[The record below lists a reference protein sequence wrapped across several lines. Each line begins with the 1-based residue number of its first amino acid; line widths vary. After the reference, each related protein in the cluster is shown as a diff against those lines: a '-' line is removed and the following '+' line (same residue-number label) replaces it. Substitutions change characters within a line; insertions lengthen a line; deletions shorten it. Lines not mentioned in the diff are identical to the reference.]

1 VRPESLPL
9 RLARGFDRAVGLVI
23 DGFGI
28 CAGAVVGATALLITA
43 DVVMRA
49 AAIRPLGWTVEMTEY
64 GLLVVG
70 FLGAPWVLRHSD
82 HIRVDVVLR
91 SVPPVWGGRLLIL
104 ANLIALVTCMF
115 VAWYGV
121 QAAMQAFARGSIL
134 FKTIQMPQWII
145 LSIMPLGVGLLAYE
159 FLSRILRR
167 LAGRAVPGE
176 GIGGPAL

>member
-9 RLARGFDRAVGLVI
+9 KLARGFDRAIGLLI
-23 DGFGI
+23 DGLG
-28 CAGAVVGATALLITA
+28 ALSGAVIGAMALLITA

-49 AAIRPLGWTVEMTEY
+49 LAIRPLGWTVEMTEY

-70 FLGAPWVLRHSD
+70 FLGAPWVLRHGD

-91 SVPPVWGGRLLIL
+91 GLSPVWAGRMLIL
-104 ANLIALVTCMF
+104 ANAIALIACLF
-115 VAWYGV
+115 VAWYGL

-134 FKTIQMPQWII
+134 FKTLHMPQWII

-176 GIGGPAL
+176 EIGGPAL

>member
-1 VRPESLPL
+1 VRPETIPF
-9 RLARGFDRAVGLVI
+9 RLARGFDRAMGLII
-23 DGFGI
+23 DGLGI
-28 CAGAVVGATALLITA
+28 FAGAVICTMALLITA

-49 AAIRPLGWTVEMTEY
+49 AAVRPLGWTVEMTEY

-70 FLGAPWVLRHSD
+70 FLGAPWVLRHGD

-91 SVPPVWGGRLLIL
+91 SVPAVWGGRLLLL
-104 ANLIALVTCMF
+104 ANAIALVSCLL
-115 VAWYGV
+115 VAWFGL

-134 FKTIQMPQWII
+134 FKTLHMPQWII
-145 LSIMPLGVGLLAYE
+145 LSIMPLGVSLLAYE

-167 LAGRAVPGE
+167 LTGRAVPGE